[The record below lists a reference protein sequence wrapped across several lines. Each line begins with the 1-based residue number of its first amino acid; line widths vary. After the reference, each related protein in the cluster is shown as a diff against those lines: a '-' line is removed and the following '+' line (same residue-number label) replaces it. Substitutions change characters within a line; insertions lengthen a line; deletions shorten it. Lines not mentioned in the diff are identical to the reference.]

1 MSPPTRPARPPRDGL
16 HLRAERMQSLAECV
30 ADYDS
35 GSPEGIPLRAV
46 DFTPIEH
53 ERLSLQILL
62 DLLRRRE
69 GNARQLFATDR
80 DGNAFV

>member
-1 MSPPTRPARPPRDGL
+1 MSPPARSARPPRDGL
-16 HLRAERMQSLAECV
+16 RLRAERMQSLAECV

-46 DFTPIEH
+46 DFAPIEH

-62 DLLRRRE
+62 DLLRRRG
-69 GNARQLFATDR
+69 GNARQLLATDR
-80 DGNAFV
+80 NGNAFV

>member
-1 MSPPTRPARPPRDGL
+1 
-16 HLRAERMQSLAECV
+16 MQLLAEYA

-62 DLLRRRE
+62 DLLRRRG
-69 GNARQLFATDR
+69 GNARQFLATDR
-80 DGNAFV
+80 DGNDFV